1 MKDKNK
7 LHLRFE
13 ELQPLLFTSM
23 DIVPTID
30 ESGRFKVTIV
40 DTNRYPEGLNHH
52 YINSNG
58 KLSQIIEELMMTLD
72 GENVLIAGKRY
83 KINQK
88 FYRLNMELLKSW
100 IEYAGKKAK
109 ITAGFSGI
117 NTDERGHIPPSFQGI
132 PIDVIF
138 NHYDIHP
145 LADVERGATRA
156 TISDIRKLKGLW
168 RRVENEEL
176 YWIHSPFGS
185 WVFSS
190 KSEYY
195 EEIRRVAE
203 EKGVNFVEV
212 PQYFVAETPPELEEY
227 AKQILRE
234 DGKCVIKSDV
244 GFGGSARIVSKE
256 EELDRYTKA
265 VSPLNR
271 MLVERLVKRKLVEIK
286 RRREI
291 GTQRGNYSIDLVQL
305 VVGGEAVSC
314 VIKVSP
320 SSVEEDFS
328 NYLPAR
334 TGMTFVFPQVDGYV
348 HNAHLEAI
356 EDSEAKSALR
366 KYELER
372 WLEMSKIAGI
382 IGYEA
387 MNRVVNRKEKGWEEE
402 IEKAIEKTGTISKSN
417 IRCF

>member
-1 MKDKNK
+1 
-7 LHLRFE
+7 
-13 ELQPLLFTSM
+13 M

-30 ESGRFKVTIV
+30 EDGRLKVAIV

-52 YINSNG
+52 YINSNR
-58 KLSQIIEELMMTLD
+58 KLSQIIEELITDLD

-88 FYRLNMELLKSW
+88 FYRLNMELLESW
-100 IEYAGKKAK
+100 IEHAGKRAE
-109 ITAGFSGI
+109 ITAGFNGVNI
-117 NTDERGHIPPSFQGI
+117 DERGHIPPSFQGML
-132 PIDVIF
+132 IDVIF

-156 TISDIRKLKGLW
+156 TISDIRKLKGMW
-168 RRVENEEL
+168 RRVENGEL
-176 YWIHSPFGS
+176 YWIHSPFAS
-185 WVFSS
+185 WAFSS

-195 EEIRRVAE
+195 EEIRRVAK

-212 PQYFVAETPPELEEY
+212 PQYFVAETPRELEEY
-227 AKQILRE
+227 ARQILRE
-234 DGKCVIKSDV
+234 DGKCIIKSDV
-244 GFGGSARIVSKE
+244 GFGGSAKIVSKE
-256 EELDRYTKA
+256 EELDRYAKA
-265 VSPLNR
+265 VSSLNR
-271 MLVERLVKRKLVEIK
+271 MLVERLVKRQLLTIE
-286 RRREI
+286 RSREV
-291 GTQRGNYSIDLVQL
+291 GSQRGNYSIDLVQL

-320 SSVEEDFS
+320 GSVEEDTS

-334 TGMTFVFPQVDGYV
+334 RGMKFVFPQVDGYV
-348 HNAHLEAI
+348 HNAPLEAV
-356 EDSEAKSALR
+356 EDLEAKSALR

-387 MNRVVNRKEKGWEEE
+387 MNRVVNRKEERWEEE
-402 IEKAIEKTGTISKSN
+402 IEKAIEKAKMISKSN
-417 IRCF
+417 IRYF